1 MMPAVRSTTLLA
13 VFIVALLV
21 APLLLPEFYITL
33 LDYIGLYAIV
43 ALGLVALKAACAKHG
58 ARLVVVPIPDKAAI
72 DRAFQAMMS
81 MTKLHLPTLQKA
93 FDGG

>member
-1 MMPAVRSTTLLA
+1 MMKST
-13 VFIVALLV
+13 
-21 APLLLPEFYITL
+21 
-33 LDYIGLYAIV
+33 
-43 ALGLVALKAACAKHG
+43 
-58 ARLVVVPIPDKAAI
+58 DKAAI